1 MSEAALSSGAART
14 EGQGFPLSRRQV
26 GMLGLIASESA
37 FFACFV
43 VAYLLYIGRSR
54 TGPLPDQV
62 LEVPYVATACLFSS
76 SGTIVLAL
84 RALREGR
91 SRVFL
96 AWWGLTMVLGAAF
109 LVGTGLEWYQL
120 IVHEGL
126 MISTNLFGTSFY
138 SLVGFHAAHVTVG
151 LLILGVV
158 AAAGLRSELAPAHT
172 ERVEMVSWYWHFVD
186 AVWVVVFTTVYWIG
200 R

>member
-1 MSEAALSSGAART
+1 MSERVLPSGTARA
-14 EGQGFPLSRRQV
+14 EGEGFPLSRRQV

-54 TGPLPDQV
+54 TGPYPDV
-62 LEVPYVATACLFSS
+62 LEVPYVATVCLLSS
-76 SGTIVLAL
+76 SATITLAL

-96 AWWGLTMVLGAAF
+96 AWWTLTMALGAAF
-109 LVGTGLEWYQL
+109 LVGTALEWHRL
-120 IVHEGL
+120 IVHDGL
-126 MISTNLFGTSFY
+126 TISTNLFGTSFY

-151 LLILGVV
+151 LLLLATV
-158 AAAGLRSELAPAHT
+158 AAIALRARLEPAHA
-172 ERVEMVSWYWHFVD
+172 ERVEMVTWYWHFVD
-186 AVWVVVFTTVYWIG
+186 AVWVVVFTTVYWVG